1 MKTSAPFLIVAAA
14 ALLSLVAN
22 LHSQA
27 PLPKSAIEQ
36 LRAVKAKNTEL
47 IEKQNATM
55 LKLDEIQKQAE
66 QMRFL
71 GARG

>member
-1 MKTSAPFLIVAAA
+1 MKTSAPFLLVAIA
-14 ALLSLVAN
+14 ALLSLAAN
-22 LHSQA
+22 LRSQA
-27 PLPKSAIEQ
+27 PVPKPAIEQ
-36 LRAVKAKNTEL
+36 LRALKARNIEL
-47 IEKQNATM
+47 IEKQNATL

>member
-1 MKTSAPFLIVAAA
+1 MKTSVPFLIVAIV

-27 PLPKSAIEQ
+27 PLPKSSIEQ
-36 LRAVKAKNTEL
+36 LRAVKARNVEF

-55 LKLDEIQKQAE
+55 LRLDEIQKQAE